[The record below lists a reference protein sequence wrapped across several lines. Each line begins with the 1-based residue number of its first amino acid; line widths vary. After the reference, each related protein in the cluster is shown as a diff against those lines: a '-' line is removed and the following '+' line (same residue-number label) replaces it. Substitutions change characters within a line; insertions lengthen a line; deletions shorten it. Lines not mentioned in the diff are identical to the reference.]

1 MHSYCT
7 TIRIPLGYKWS
18 HAFLKLKKN
27 KVKQNMKVNKT
38 NKLFMNYIV
47 DFLIG
52 DSLSWRLLIGP
63 IGIRK
68 NDSYE
73 VKVNKEK
80 KKSLETHAR
89 AWIKSIVWRIFGI
102 AILGAI
108 SWIVTHSWK
117 EMSLITI
124 LFHSIRVVLYYVHE
138 RIWERIQ
145 WGRIKHPL
153 SVLPV
158 KKALTPGDLK
168 IVRSQLKELG
178 YLD

>member
-1 MHSYCT
+1 M
-7 TIRIPLGYKWS
+7 
-18 HAFLKLKKN
+18 
-27 KVKQNMKVNKT
+27 KVKKI
-38 NKLFMNYIV
+38 NKLFMKYCV

-52 DSLSWRLLIGP
+52 DFLSWRLMIGSL
-63 IGIRK
+63 GVNK
-68 NDSYE
+68 KDSCN
-73 VKVNKEK
+73 VSLAKEK
-80 KKSLETHAR
+80 KMSLETHTR

-102 AILGAI
+102 AILGGI
-108 SWIVTHSWK
+108 SWMITHSWR

-158 KKALTPGDLK
+158 KKALTPEDLK